1 MPAYKYKKGGKTMWY
16 AKINFQ
22 DADGVNRQHCKRGF
36 CSKSD
41 ALAYEN
47 EYKTALMLCPSTGA
61 PSLTDLLQGILKAN
75 NITAPSVTP
84 EPVEEPKQPEKTF
97 REVFD
102 EYWSATVDKGIK
114 AGTQETKRNMF
125 EQHVLPHFQDL
136 ELTAITTDVI
146 KHWQTEMQQKERRGK
161 KFSQTYLHSI
171 QSQFNAVLNY
181 AVRKK
186 YLPFSPMVDL
196 KNMGEKNAAPREILT
211 PDEYARFAQYAK
223 TRPETFML
231 FELYYWLG
239 LRRGEGLGLR
249 PVDIQYDARI
259 GKTVI
264 TVATSVDAKKR
275 VGDTKTASSYRT
287 VPLPQTVA
295 EELTEY
301 MSHQYDLKPTDRIFS
316 DITVSHL
323 YRDVAWAI
331 EQSGVPKICI
341 HGMRHSWATNII
353 SSGEVTATDA
363 ARLLGHAT
371 PQTTLRTYAHIL
383 PTTQAAAADYMDA
396 MRSKF

>member
-1 MPAYKYKKGGKTMWY
+1 MPVYKYQKGWYVKT
-16 AKINFQ
+16 NFK

-36 CSKSD
+36 RTKKEAETYEAD
-41 ALAYEN
+41 YKAALR
-47 EYKTALMLCPSTGA
+47 LCPSTGA
-61 PSLTDLLQGILKAN
+61 PTLTELLHGILKAN
-75 NITAPSVTP
+75 NIATPNAAP
-84 EPVEEPKQPEKTF
+84 EPVDEPKEPEKTF
-97 REVFD
+97 QEVFD
-102 EYWSATVDKGIK
+102 EYWSATIDKGIK
-114 AGTQETKRNMF
+114 AGTQETKRNVF

-146 KHWQTEMQQKERRGK
+146 KQWQTEMQQKERREK

-196 KNMGEKNAAPREILT
+196 KNMGEKNAAPREIWT
-211 PDEYARFAQYAK
+211 PDEYAQFAQYAK
-223 TRPETFML
+223 TRPDTFML
-231 FELYYWLG
+231 FELYYWVG
-239 LRRGEGLGLR
+239 LRRGEALGLR
-249 PVDIQYDARI
+249 PMDIQYDARV
-259 GKTVI
+259 GKTII
-264 TVATSVDAKKR
+264 TITTSVDAKKR

-287 VPLPQTVA
+287 VAIPQTVA
-295 EELTEY
+295 DELTEY
-301 MSHQYDLKPTDRIFS
+301 MAHIYDLKSTDRIFG
-316 DITVSHL
+316 DISVSHL
-323 YRDVAWAI
+323 YRDVVWAI
-331 EQSGVPKICI
+331 ERSGLPKICI

-363 ARLLGHAT
+363 ARLMGHASQ
-371 PQTTLRTYAHIL
+371 QTTLRTYAHIL

>member
-1 MPAYKYKKGGKTMWY
+1 MPAYKYKKGVKTMWY

-264 TVATSVDAKKR
+264 TVATSVDAK
-275 VGDTKTASSYRT
+275 
-287 VPLPQTVA
+287 
-295 EELTEY
+295 
-301 MSHQYDLKPTDRIFS
+301 
-316 DITVSHL
+316 
-323 YRDVAWAI
+323 
-331 EQSGVPKICI
+331 SGLEIP
-341 HGMRHSWATNII
+341 R
-353 SSGEVTATDA
+353 
-363 ARLLGHAT
+363 
-371 PQTTLRTYAHIL
+371 P
-383 PTTQAAAADYMDA
+383 QAATGQYPS
-396 MRSKF
+396 RRQ

>member
-1 MPAYKYKKGGKTMWY
+1 M
-16 AKINFQ
+16 
-22 DADGVNRQHCKRGF
+22 
-36 CSKSD
+36 
-41 ALAYEN
+41 
-47 EYKTALMLCPSTGA
+47 
-61 PSLTDLLQGILKAN
+61 KAN

-84 EPVEEPKQPEKTF
+84 EPVEEPKKPEKTF

-114 AGTQETKRNMF
+114 ASTQETKRNMF

-136 ELTAITTDVI
+136 ELTAITTEVI
-146 KHWQTEMQQKERRGK
+146 KQWQTEMQQKERRGK

-196 KNMGEKNAAPREILT
+196 KNMGEKNAVPREIWT
-211 PDEYARFAQYAK
+211 PDEYAQFAQYAK
-223 TRPETFML
+223 TRPDTFML
-231 FELYYWLG
+231 FELYYWVG
-239 LRRGEGLGLR
+239 LRRGEALGLR
-249 PVDIQYDARI
+249 PMDIQYDARV

-264 TVATSVDAKKR
+264 TIATSVDAKKR

-287 VPLPQTVA
+287 VAIPQTVA
-295 EELTEY
+295 DELTEY
-301 MSHQYDLKPTDRIFS
+301 MAHIYDLKSTDRIFS

-323 YRDVAWAI
+323 YRDVVWAI
-331 EQSGVPKICI
+331 KQSGLPKICI

-363 ARLLGHAT
+363 ARLMGHASQ
-371 PQTTLRTYAHIL
+371 QTTLRTYAHIL

>member
-36 CSKSD
+36 SSKSD

-47 EYKTALMLCPSTGA
+47 EYKTALKLCPSTGA

-75 NITAPSVTP
+75 NIITPSVAT
-84 EPVEEPKQPEKTF
+84 EPVEKAKEPEKTF

-102 EYWSATVDKGIK
+102 EYWSATIDKGIK

-125 EQHVLPHFQDL
+125 EHHVLPHFQDL
-136 ELTAITTDVI
+136 ELSAITTEVI
-146 KHWQTEMQQKERRGK
+146 KQWQMEMQQKERRGK

-196 KNMGEKNAAPREILT
+196 KNMGEKNAAPREIWT
-211 PDEYARFAQYAK
+211 PDEYAQFAQYAK
-223 TRPETFML
+223 TRPDTFML
-231 FELYYWLG
+231 FELYYWVG
-239 LRRGEGLGLR
+239 LRRGEALGLR
-249 PVDIQYDARI
+249 PMDIQYDGRV
-259 GKTVI
+259 GKSVI
-264 TVATSVDAKKR
+264 TIATSVDAKKR
-275 VGDTKTASSYRT
+275 IGDTKTASSYRT

-323 YRDVAWAI
+323 YRDVVWAI
-331 EQSGVPKICI
+331 EQSGLPKICI

-363 ARLLGHAT
+363 ARLMGHASQ
-371 PQTTLRTYAHIL
+371 QTTLRTYAHIL